1 MMQTANEAMD
11 LTPFHELPAG
21 LTLDRFYAVCYL
33 HAHRLGIAGN
43 ATNFN
48 ALPVEIQ
55 NDYLN
60 RKYIDIIRGFV
71 CDDKANEKTLQQIAN
86 KWGIIVPT
94 VQRILQDCK
103 RTAGCCL

>member
-1 MMQTANEAMD
+1 MQTANEARD

-33 HAHRLGIAGN
+33 HAHRLKIAGD

-60 RKYIDIIRGFV
+60 RKYIDIIRLFV
-71 CDDKANEKTLQQIAN
+71 CDDKANEKTFQQIAN
-86 KWGIIVPT
+86 KWGINVPM